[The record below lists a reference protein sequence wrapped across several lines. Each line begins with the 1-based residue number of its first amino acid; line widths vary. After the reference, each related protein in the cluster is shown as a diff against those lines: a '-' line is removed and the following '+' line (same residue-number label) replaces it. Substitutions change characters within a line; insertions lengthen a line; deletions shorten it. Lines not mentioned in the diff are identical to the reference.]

1 MMATPHSTTGTV
13 LEALVASLEGAAV
26 YNRSAMV
33 APAAILW
40 PDEHREW
47 EALLPLLREVN
58 SYLLTLGTWNPAAR
72 TGPAIWLKCMIGR
85 SLDAEDWP
93 ENAVPVIY
101 LPGVSRRQLRA
112 VENCPKHLQPLAELQ
127 YRGAFWTQQNT
138 RDWTILAFLMSN
150 GGGLALDVAQD
161 SATLTAM
168 KGALL
173 KLADTPVANLTGR
186 RLEAADFH
194 QLLSPDPAR
203 DLLRWLNDPAATR
216 EQWGADHWEAFRS
229 LCRSQYEF
237 DPQADG
243 ELVGAE
249 HLAMREGAW
258 DALWIRFAEAPKTYR
273 NLPGLLRRAENS
285 VSQPLLRHASNWP
298 GANAQEE
305 RSLRDSLAGLE
316 NLSPQD
322 VAEKLGELEKRH
334 GARRDYVWATI
345 GKAPLARSLEH
356 LARLAAMCQ
365 KPIGGSTIEEVA
377 AAYTKD
383 AWRAD
388 TAVLNALACVERT
401 EDLAAVKAAIR
412 SLYGSWLA
420 DSATQLQ
427 DLVSKDDAPGQG
439 ADTQPPAEADFGE
452 CILFA
457 DGLRFDVGQRLA
469 EALTRHGF
477 SAPVHTRWIGLP
489 SVTATSKPA
498 VSPIA
503 GRLTGLP
510 DDDNFR
516 PSVAAT
522 GEDLSTHRF
531 RKLLEDEG
539 YQYIPREDVGD
550 PSGRGWTEHG
560 ELDHTGHEYGWKLAW
575 RIEEEIRGLV
585 ERIEFLIQSGWKRV
599 KVVTDH
605 GWLLLPGGLPKT
617 DLPGFLAATRWGRCA
632 VLKSSATAAVQV
644 VPWRW
649 SNEVQIALAPG
660 TSCFVAGK
668 EYAHGGLSV
677 QECLTPVIVVSRARG
692 APSVVIREVAWR
704 GLRCRVTVEGA
715 TQELLADLRTKPADE
730 STSLSTG
737 AKPLDAEGKASL
749 LVPDDEHMGMAA
761 FLVVVNAEGTV
772 LAKSTTCVGGG
783 D

>member
-1 MMATPHSTTGTV
+1 MSAVTTTPTQTV

-58 SYLLTLGTWNPAAR
+58 PYLLTLGAWDPQAR
-72 TGPAIWLKCMIGR
+72 TGPGIWLKCMIGR
-85 SLDAEDWP
+85 TLEAEEWSED
-93 ENAVPVIY
+93 AVPVLY

-112 VENCPKHLQPLAELQ
+112 VESCPTHLQPLAELQ
-127 YRGAFWTQQNT
+127 YRGVFWTQQNT
-138 RDWTILAFLMSN
+138 RDWTILAFLKSN
-150 GGGLALDVAQD
+150 GGGLSLDVAQD
-161 SATLTAM
+161 SATLAAM

-173 KLADTPVANLTGR
+173 RLADEPVANLRGR

-203 DLLRWLNDPAATR
+203 DLLRWLNDPTATR
-216 EQWGADHWEAFRS
+216 EQWGSDHWEAFRS
-229 LCRSQYEF
+229 LCKSEYQF

-249 HLAMREGAW
+249 RLATRQGAW
-258 DALWIRFAEAPKTYR
+258 GALWLRFAEAPWTYQQ
-273 NLPGLLRRAENS
+273 LPDLLQRAEQS
-285 VSQPLLRHASNWP
+285 APSLFHTAETWP
-298 GANAQEE
+298 RANADEE
-305 RSLRDSLAGLE
+305 RALRESLAGLE
-316 NLSPQD
+316 DLSPQA
-322 VAEKLGELEKRH
+322 VAEKIEELAKRH
-334 GARRDYVWATI
+334 GDRRDYVWAKI
-345 GKAPLARSLEH
+345 GKAPLARALEH
-356 LARLAAMCQ
+356 LARLAAVCQ
-365 KPIGGSTIEEVA
+365 KPIGGSTIKDVA
-377 AAYTKD
+377 ASYTEG

-388 TAVLNALACVERT
+388 AAMLDALACVERN
-401 EDLAAVKAAIR
+401 EDLAAAKAAIR
-412 SLYGSWLA
+412 PLYGSWLA
-420 DSATQLQ
+420 DSASHLQ
-427 DLVSKDDAPGQG
+427 DLVRKGDAPGQG
-439 ADTQPPAEADFGE
+439 AGVQPGTLAEPGE

-457 DGLRFDVGQRLA
+457 DGLRFDIGQRLA

-477 SAPVHTRWIGLP
+477 SAPLHTRWIGLP

-503 GRLTGLP
+503 PRLKGLP
-510 DDDNFR
+510 DDDNFQ

-539 YQYIPREDVGD
+539 YEYIPREDVGD

-560 ELDHTGHEYGWKLAW
+560 ELDHTGHNDGWKLAW
-575 RIEEEIRGLV
+575 RIAEEIRGLV
-585 ERIEFLIQSGWKRV
+585 ERIESLLQAGWKRV

-617 DLPGFLAATRWGRCA
+617 ELPGFLAATRWGRCA
-632 VLKSSATAAVQV
+632 VLKASAMAAVQV

-677 QECLTPVIVVSRARG
+677 QECLTPVLDVSRARG
-692 APSVVIREVAWR
+692 APSAAIREVTWR
-704 GLRCRVTVEGA
+704 GLRCRAAVEGA
-715 TQELLADLRTKPADE
+715 TQGLLADLRTKPADA
-730 STSLSTG
+730 STTLSTG

-749 LVPDDEHMGMAA
+749 LVPNDEHLGMAA
-761 FLVVVNAEGTV
+761 FLVIVNAEGTV